1 MDKVQQIPLAERL
14 QGTGPRSMGL
24 PIAMGLYAEDFIG
37 LVGQMTGQQE
47 RYAEVYATHIKPYD
61 GEGGGGKSVRNMVVA
76 ADPAA
81 GGKNHAAVSA
91 PCGAVCGNRIYGGKR
106 QMNYYIPA
114 IIRETSEGT
123 ARIPI
128 ADMMFQ
134 RREIWLTGEITSEV
148 ADAVISQILHLDA
161 EDPDAEITMYIDS
174 PGGSVTAG
182 LSIYDVM
189 QAVSADIHTVCVGTA
204 ASMAAVLFA
213 AGDRREILRHGEVM
227 IHDPLVSGGISGSA
241 LTVQDKSNRLME
253 KRKVLSG
260 ILAEHTGKSVKQ
272 IYKVTA
278 KDTYFGAE
286 EAVAFGLA
294 DSIVEKMER
303 RSA

>member
-1 MDKVQQIPLAERL
+1 M
-14 QGTGPRSMGL
+14 S
-24 PIAMGLYAEDFIG
+24 
-37 LVGQMTGQQE
+37 
-47 RYAEVYATHIKPYD
+47 
-61 GEGGGGKSVRNMVVA
+61 
-76 ADPAA
+76 
-81 GGKNHAAVSA
+81 
-91 PCGAVCGNRIYGGKR
+91 
-106 QMNYYIPA
+106 YYIPA

-134 RREIWLTGEITSEV
+134 RREVWLTGEITSEV
-148 ADAVISQILHLDA
+148 ADAVIAQILHLDA
-161 EDPDAEITMYIDS
+161 EDPDAEITLYIDS

-213 AGDRREILRHGEVM
+213 SGDRREILRHGEVM

-241 LTVQDKSNRLME
+241 LTVQDKSNRLMD
-253 KRKVLSG
+253 KRKLLCG
-260 ILAEHTGKSVKQ
+260 ILAQHTGKSVKQ

>member
-1 MDKVQQIPLAERL
+1 M
-14 QGTGPRSMGL
+14 S
-24 PIAMGLYAEDFIG
+24 
-37 LVGQMTGQQE
+37 
-47 RYAEVYATHIKPYD
+47 
-61 GEGGGGKSVRNMVVA
+61 
-76 ADPAA
+76 
-81 GGKNHAAVSA
+81 
-91 PCGAVCGNRIYGGKR
+91 
-106 QMNYYIPA
+106 YYIPT

-128 ADMMFQ
+128 ADIMFQ

-148 ADAVISQILHLDA
+148 ADAVIAQILHLDA
-161 EDPDAEITMYIDS
+161 EDPDAEITLYIDS

-241 LTVQDKSNRLME
+241 LTVQEKSNRLMD
-253 KRKVLSG
+253 KRKVLCG
-260 ILAEHTGKSVKQ
+260 ILAEHTGKNIKQ

-286 EAVAFGLA
+286 EAVQYGLA
-294 DSIVEKMER
+294 DAVIEKLER

>member
-1 MDKVQQIPLAERL
+1 M
-14 QGTGPRSMGL
+14 S
-24 PIAMGLYAEDFIG
+24 
-37 LVGQMTGQQE
+37 
-47 RYAEVYATHIKPYD
+47 
-61 GEGGGGKSVRNMVVA
+61 
-76 ADPAA
+76 
-81 GGKNHAAVSA
+81 
-91 PCGAVCGNRIYGGKR
+91 
-106 QMNYYIPA
+106 YYIPA

-128 ADMMFQ
+128 ADIMFQ

-148 ADAVISQILHLDA
+148 ADAVIAQILHLDA
-161 EDPDAEITMYIDS
+161 EDPDAEITIYIDS

-241 LTVQDKSNRLME
+241 LTVQDKSDRLMA

-294 DSIVEKMER
+294 DAVIEKMER

>member
-1 MDKVQQIPLAERL
+1 M
-14 QGTGPRSMGL
+14 S
-24 PIAMGLYAEDFIG
+24 
-37 LVGQMTGQQE
+37 
-47 RYAEVYATHIKPYD
+47 
-61 GEGGGGKSVRNMVVA
+61 
-76 ADPAA
+76 
-81 GGKNHAAVSA
+81 
-91 PCGAVCGNRIYGGKR
+91 
-106 QMNYYIPA
+106 YYIPT

-123 ARIPI
+123 ARIPV

-134 RREIWLTGEITSEV
+134 RREIWISGEINSEL

-161 EDPDAEITMYIDS
+161 EDPDAEITLYIDS

-241 LTVQDKSNRLME
+241 LTVQDKSDRLMA

-294 DSIVEKMER
+294 DAVIEKMER

>member
-1 MDKVQQIPLAERL
+1 M
-14 QGTGPRSMGL
+14 S
-24 PIAMGLYAEDFIG
+24 
-37 LVGQMTGQQE
+37 
-47 RYAEVYATHIKPYD
+47 
-61 GEGGGGKSVRNMVVA
+61 
-76 ADPAA
+76 
-81 GGKNHAAVSA
+81 
-91 PCGAVCGNRIYGGKR
+91 
-106 QMNYYIPA
+106 YYIPT

-123 ARIPI
+123 ARIPV

-134 RREIWLTGEITSEV
+134 RREIWISGEINSEL

-161 EDPDAEITMYIDS
+161 EDPAAEITLYIDS
-174 PGGSVTAG
+174 PGGSVAAG

-189 QAVSADIHTVCVGTA
+189 QAVTASIRTVCVGTA

-241 LTVQDKSNRLME
+241 LAIQDKSDRLMA

-260 ILAEHTGKSVKQ
+260 ILAQHTGKNIKQ

-294 DSIVEKMER
+294 DAVIEKMER

>member
-1 MDKVQQIPLAERL
+1 
-14 QGTGPRSMGL
+14 
-24 PIAMGLYAEDFIG
+24 
-37 LVGQMTGQQE
+37 
-47 RYAEVYATHIKPYD
+47 
-61 GEGGGGKSVRNMVVA
+61 
-76 ADPAA
+76 
-81 GGKNHAAVSA
+81 
-91 PCGAVCGNRIYGGKR
+91 
-106 QMNYYIPA
+106 MNYYIPA

-134 RREIWLTGEITSEV
+134 RREIWISGEINSEL

-161 EDPDAEITMYIDS
+161 EDPASEITLYINS
-174 PGGSVTAG
+174 PGGSVAAG

-189 QAVSADIHTVCVGTA
+189 QAVTASIRTVCVGTA

-213 AGDRREILRHGEVM
+213 AGNRREIMKHGEVM

>member
-1 MDKVQQIPLAERL
+1 M
-14 QGTGPRSMGL
+14 S
-24 PIAMGLYAEDFIG
+24 
-37 LVGQMTGQQE
+37 
-47 RYAEVYATHIKPYD
+47 
-61 GEGGGGKSVRNMVVA
+61 
-76 ADPAA
+76 
-81 GGKNHAAVSA
+81 
-91 PCGAVCGNRIYGGKR
+91 
-106 QMNYYIPA
+106 YYIPT

-128 ADMMFQ
+128 ADIMFQ

-148 ADAVISQILHLDA
+148 ADAVIAQILHLDA
-161 EDPDAEITMYIDS
+161 EDPDAEITLYIDS

-241 LTVQDKSNRLME
+241 LTVQDKSNRLMD
-253 KRKVLSG
+253 KRKLLCG

-294 DSIVEKMER
+294 DAVIEKMER

>member
-1 MDKVQQIPLAERL
+1 M
-14 QGTGPRSMGL
+14 S
-24 PIAMGLYAEDFIG
+24 
-37 LVGQMTGQQE
+37 
-47 RYAEVYATHIKPYD
+47 
-61 GEGGGGKSVRNMVVA
+61 
-76 ADPAA
+76 
-81 GGKNHAAVSA
+81 
-91 PCGAVCGNRIYGGKR
+91 
-106 QMNYYIPA
+106 YYIPA

-128 ADMMFQ
+128 ADTMFQ

-148 ADAVISQILHLDA
+148 ADAVIAQILHLDA
-161 EDPDAEITMYIDS
+161 EDPTSEITLYINS

-182 LSIYDVM
+182 LAIYDVM

-241 LTVQDKSNRLME
+241 LTVQDKSDRLMA

-294 DSIVEKMER
+294 DAVIEKMER

>member
-1 MDKVQQIPLAERL
+1 M
-14 QGTGPRSMGL
+14 S
-24 PIAMGLYAEDFIG
+24 
-37 LVGQMTGQQE
+37 
-47 RYAEVYATHIKPYD
+47 
-61 GEGGGGKSVRNMVVA
+61 
-76 ADPAA
+76 
-81 GGKNHAAVSA
+81 
-91 PCGAVCGNRIYGGKR
+91 
-106 QMNYYIPA
+106 YYIPA
-114 IIRETSEGT
+114 IIQETSEGT

-134 RREIWLTGEITSEV
+134 RREVWLTGEINSEV

-213 AGDRREILRHGEVM
+213 SGDRREILRHGEVM
-227 IHDPLVSGGISGSA
+227 VHDPLVSGGISGSA
-241 LTVQDKSNRLME
+241 LAVQDKSDRLMA
-253 KRKVLSG
+253 KRKVLCG
-260 ILAEHTGKSVKQ
+260 ILAQHTGKTLKQ

-294 DSIVEKMER
+294 DAVIEKLER

>member
-1 MDKVQQIPLAERL
+1 M
-14 QGTGPRSMGL
+14 S
-24 PIAMGLYAEDFIG
+24 
-37 LVGQMTGQQE
+37 
-47 RYAEVYATHIKPYD
+47 
-61 GEGGGGKSVRNMVVA
+61 
-76 ADPAA
+76 
-81 GGKNHAAVSA
+81 
-91 PCGAVCGNRIYGGKR
+91 
-106 QMNYYIPA
+106 YYIPA

-128 ADMMFQ
+128 ADIMFQ
-134 RREIWLTGEITSEV
+134 QREIWLTGEITSEV
-148 ADAVISQILHLDA
+148 ADAVIAQILHLDA
-161 EDPDAEITMYIDS
+161 EDPNEQITLYIDS

-182 LSIYDVM
+182 LAIYDVM
-189 QAVSADIHTVCVGTA
+189 QAVTANIRTVCVGTA

-213 AGDRREILRHGEVM
+213 AGDRREILKHGEVM

-241 LTVQDKSNRLME
+241 LAIQDKSDRLMA

-286 EAVAFGLA
+286 EAVQYGLA
-294 DSIVEKMER
+294 DAVIEKLER

>member
-1 MDKVQQIPLAERL
+1 M
-14 QGTGPRSMGL
+14 S
-24 PIAMGLYAEDFIG
+24 
-37 LVGQMTGQQE
+37 
-47 RYAEVYATHIKPYD
+47 
-61 GEGGGGKSVRNMVVA
+61 
-76 ADPAA
+76 
-81 GGKNHAAVSA
+81 
-91 PCGAVCGNRIYGGKR
+91 
-106 QMNYYIPA
+106 YYIPT

-123 ARIPI
+123 ARIPV

-134 RREIWLTGEITSEV
+134 RREIWISGEINSEL

-161 EDPDAEITMYIDS
+161 EDPASEITLYTNS
-174 PGGSVTAG
+174 PGGSVAAG

-189 QAVSADIHTVCVGTA
+189 QAVTASIRTVCVGTA

-241 LTVQDKSNRLME
+241 LAIQDKSDRLMA

-260 ILAEHTGKSVKQ
+260 ILAQHTGKTLRQ
-272 IYKVTA
+272 IYKVTG

>member
-1 MDKVQQIPLAERL
+1 M
-14 QGTGPRSMGL
+14 S
-24 PIAMGLYAEDFIG
+24 
-37 LVGQMTGQQE
+37 
-47 RYAEVYATHIKPYD
+47 
-61 GEGGGGKSVRNMVVA
+61 
-76 ADPAA
+76 
-81 GGKNHAAVSA
+81 
-91 PCGAVCGNRIYGGKR
+91 
-106 QMNYYIPA
+106 YYIPT

-134 RREIWLTGEITSEV
+134 RREVWLTGEITSEV
-148 ADAVISQILHLDA
+148 ADAVIAQILHLDA

-213 AGDRREILRHGEVM
+213 SGDRREILRHGEVM

-241 LTVQDKSNRLME
+241 LTVQDKSNRLMD
-253 KRKVLSG
+253 KRKLLCG
-260 ILAEHTGKSVKQ
+260 ILAQHTGKSVKQ

>member
-1 MDKVQQIPLAERL
+1 M
-14 QGTGPRSMGL
+14 S
-24 PIAMGLYAEDFIG
+24 
-37 LVGQMTGQQE
+37 
-47 RYAEVYATHIKPYD
+47 
-61 GEGGGGKSVRNMVVA
+61 
-76 ADPAA
+76 
-81 GGKNHAAVSA
+81 
-91 PCGAVCGNRIYGGKR
+91 
-106 QMNYYIPA
+106 YYIPA

-123 ARIPI
+123 VRVPI

-134 RREIWLTGEITSEV
+134 RREVWLTGEINSEV

-161 EDPDAEITMYIDS
+161 EDPDAEIVIYINS

>member
-1 MDKVQQIPLAERL
+1 M
-14 QGTGPRSMGL
+14 S
-24 PIAMGLYAEDFIG
+24 
-37 LVGQMTGQQE
+37 
-47 RYAEVYATHIKPYD
+47 
-61 GEGGGGKSVRNMVVA
+61 
-76 ADPAA
+76 
-81 GGKNHAAVSA
+81 
-91 PCGAVCGNRIYGGKR
+91 
-106 QMNYYIPA
+106 YYIPA

-123 ARIPI
+123 VRVPI

-134 RREIWLTGEITSEV
+134 RREVWLTGEINSEV

-161 EDPDAEITMYIDS
+161 EDPDAEITLYIDS

-213 AGDRREILRHGEVM
+213 SGDRREILRHGEVM
-227 IHDPLVSGGISGSA
+227 VHDPLVSGGISGSA
-241 LTVQDKSNRLME
+241 LAVQDKSDRLMA
-253 KRKVLSG
+253 KRKVLCG
-260 ILAEHTGKSVKQ
+260 ILAQHTGKTLKQ

-294 DSIVEKMER
+294 DAVIEKLER

>member
-1 MDKVQQIPLAERL
+1 M
-14 QGTGPRSMGL
+14 S
-24 PIAMGLYAEDFIG
+24 
-37 LVGQMTGQQE
+37 
-47 RYAEVYATHIKPYD
+47 
-61 GEGGGGKSVRNMVVA
+61 
-76 ADPAA
+76 
-81 GGKNHAAVSA
+81 
-91 PCGAVCGNRIYGGKR
+91 
-106 QMNYYIPA
+106 YYIPT

-128 ADMMFQ
+128 ADTMFQ
-134 RREIWLTGEITSEV
+134 RREVWLTGEITSEV

-241 LTVQDKSNRLME
+241 LAVQDKSDRLMA
-253 KRKVLSG
+253 KRKVLCG
-260 ILAEHTGKSVKQ
+260 ILAQHTGKTLKQ

-294 DSIVEKMER
+294 DAVIEKMER

>member
-1 MDKVQQIPLAERL
+1 M
-14 QGTGPRSMGL
+14 S
-24 PIAMGLYAEDFIG
+24 
-37 LVGQMTGQQE
+37 
-47 RYAEVYATHIKPYD
+47 
-61 GEGGGGKSVRNMVVA
+61 
-76 ADPAA
+76 
-81 GGKNHAAVSA
+81 
-91 PCGAVCGNRIYGGKR
+91 
-106 QMNYYIPA
+106 YYIPA

-134 RREIWLTGEITSEV
+134 RREIWISGEINSEL
-148 ADAVISQILHLDA
+148 ADAVISQILHLDV
-161 EDPDAEITMYIDS
+161 EDPNAEITLYIDS

-182 LSIYDVM
+182 LAIYDVM
-189 QAVSADIHTVCVGTA
+189 QAVSANIRTVCVGTA

-227 IHDPLVSGGISGSA
+227 VHDPLVSGGISGSA
-241 LTVQDKSNRLME
+241 LTVQDKSNRLMD
-253 KRKVLSG
+253 KRKLLCG
-260 ILAEHTGKSVKQ
+260 ILAEHTGKSLKQ

>member
-1 MDKVQQIPLAERL
+1 M
-14 QGTGPRSMGL
+14 S
-24 PIAMGLYAEDFIG
+24 
-37 LVGQMTGQQE
+37 
-47 RYAEVYATHIKPYD
+47 
-61 GEGGGGKSVRNMVVA
+61 
-76 ADPAA
+76 
-81 GGKNHAAVSA
+81 
-91 PCGAVCGNRIYGGKR
+91 
-106 QMNYYIPA
+106 YYIPA

-123 ARIPI
+123 ARVPI

-134 RREIWLTGEITSEV
+134 RREVWLTGEITSEV

-213 AGDRREILRHGEVM
+213 SGDRREILRHGEVM
-227 IHDPLVSGGISGSA
+227 VHDPLVSGGISGSA
-241 LTVQDKSNRLME
+241 LAGQDKSDRLMA
-253 KRKVLSG
+253 KRKVLCG
-260 ILAEHTGKSVKQ
+260 ILAQHTGKTLKQ

-294 DSIVEKMER
+294 DAVIEKLER

>member
-1 MDKVQQIPLAERL
+1 
-14 QGTGPRSMGL
+14 
-24 PIAMGLYAEDFIG
+24 
-37 LVGQMTGQQE
+37 
-47 RYAEVYATHIKPYD
+47 
-61 GEGGGGKSVRNMVVA
+61 
-76 ADPAA
+76 
-81 GGKNHAAVSA
+81 
-91 PCGAVCGNRIYGGKR
+91 
-106 QMNYYIPA
+106 MNYYIPA

-134 RREIWLTGEITSEV
+134 RREIWISGEINSEL

-161 EDPDAEITMYIDS
+161 EDPASEITLYINS
-174 PGGSVTAG
+174 PGGSVAAG

-189 QAVSADIHTVCVGTA
+189 QAVTASIRTVCVGTA

-213 AGDRREILRHGEVM
+213 AGNRREIMKHGEVM

-253 KRKVLSG
+253 KRKVLSS

>member
-1 MDKVQQIPLAERL
+1 M
-14 QGTGPRSMGL
+14 S
-24 PIAMGLYAEDFIG
+24 
-37 LVGQMTGQQE
+37 
-47 RYAEVYATHIKPYD
+47 
-61 GEGGGGKSVRNMVVA
+61 
-76 ADPAA
+76 
-81 GGKNHAAVSA
+81 
-91 PCGAVCGNRIYGGKR
+91 
-106 QMNYYIPA
+106 YYIPA

-134 RREIWLTGEITSEV
+134 RREVWLTGEITSEV

-189 QAVSADIHTVCVGTA
+189 EAVSADIHTVCIGTA

-241 LTVQDKSNRLME
+241 LTIQDKSDRLMA

-260 ILAEHTGKSVKQ
+260 ILAQHTGKNIKQ

-286 EAVAFGLA
+286 EAVEFGLA

>member
-1 MDKVQQIPLAERL
+1 M
-14 QGTGPRSMGL
+14 S
-24 PIAMGLYAEDFIG
+24 
-37 LVGQMTGQQE
+37 
-47 RYAEVYATHIKPYD
+47 
-61 GEGGGGKSVRNMVVA
+61 
-76 ADPAA
+76 
-81 GGKNHAAVSA
+81 
-91 PCGAVCGNRIYGGKR
+91 
-106 QMNYYIPA
+106 YYIPA

-134 RREIWLTGEITSEV
+134 RREVWLTGEITSEV

-241 LTVQDKSNRLME
+241 LAVQDKSDRLMA

-260 ILAEHTGKSVKQ
+260 ILAQHTGKNIKQ

-294 DSIVEKMER
+294 DAVIEKMER
-303 RSA
+303 RRA

>member
-1 MDKVQQIPLAERL
+1 M
-14 QGTGPRSMGL
+14 S
-24 PIAMGLYAEDFIG
+24 
-37 LVGQMTGQQE
+37 
-47 RYAEVYATHIKPYD
+47 
-61 GEGGGGKSVRNMVVA
+61 
-76 ADPAA
+76 
-81 GGKNHAAVSA
+81 
-91 PCGAVCGNRIYGGKR
+91 
-106 QMNYYIPA
+106 YYIPT

-128 ADMMFQ
+128 ADIMFQ

-148 ADAVISQILHLDA
+148 ADAVIAQILHLDA
-161 EDPDAEITMYIDS
+161 EDPDAEITLYIDS

-241 LTVQDKSNRLME
+241 LTVQDKSDRLMA

>member
-1 MDKVQQIPLAERL
+1 M
-14 QGTGPRSMGL
+14 S
-24 PIAMGLYAEDFIG
+24 
-37 LVGQMTGQQE
+37 
-47 RYAEVYATHIKPYD
+47 
-61 GEGGGGKSVRNMVVA
+61 
-76 ADPAA
+76 
-81 GGKNHAAVSA
+81 
-91 PCGAVCGNRIYGGKR
+91 
-106 QMNYYIPA
+106 YYIPT

-128 ADMMFQ
+128 ADIMFQ

-148 ADAVISQILHLDA
+148 ADAVIAQILHLDA
-161 EDPDAEITMYIDS
+161 EDPDAEITLYIDS

-227 IHDPLVSGGISGSA
+227 MHDPLVSGGISGSA
-241 LTVQDKSNRLME
+241 LAVQDKSDRLMA

-260 ILAEHTGKSVKQ
+260 ILAQHTGKNIKQ

-294 DSIVEKMER
+294 DAVIEKMER
-303 RSA
+303 RRA

>member
-1 MDKVQQIPLAERL
+1 M
-14 QGTGPRSMGL
+14 S
-24 PIAMGLYAEDFIG
+24 
-37 LVGQMTGQQE
+37 
-47 RYAEVYATHIKPYD
+47 
-61 GEGGGGKSVRNMVVA
+61 
-76 ADPAA
+76 
-81 GGKNHAAVSA
+81 
-91 PCGAVCGNRIYGGKR
+91 
-106 QMNYYIPA
+106 YYIPA

-134 RREIWLTGEITSEV
+134 RREVWLTGEITSEV

-161 EDPDAEITMYIDS
+161 EDPDTEITMYIDS

-189 QAVSADIHTVCVGTA
+189 QAVSADIHTVCIGTA

-241 LTVQDKSNRLME
+241 LTIQTGYN
-253 KRKVLSG
+253 LS
-260 ILAEHTGKSVKQ
+260 S
-272 IYKVTA
+272 
-278 KDTYFGAE
+278 
-286 EAVAFGLA
+286 
-294 DSIVEKMER
+294 
-303 RSA
+303 

>member
-1 MDKVQQIPLAERL
+1 M
-14 QGTGPRSMGL
+14 S
-24 PIAMGLYAEDFIG
+24 
-37 LVGQMTGQQE
+37 
-47 RYAEVYATHIKPYD
+47 
-61 GEGGGGKSVRNMVVA
+61 
-76 ADPAA
+76 
-81 GGKNHAAVSA
+81 
-91 PCGAVCGNRIYGGKR
+91 
-106 QMNYYIPA
+106 YYIPT

-128 ADMMFQ
+128 ADIMFQ

-148 ADAVISQILHLDA
+148 ADAVIAQILHLDA
-161 EDPDAEITMYIDS
+161 EDPDAEITLYIDS

-227 IHDPLVSGGISGSA
+227 IHDPLVSGGLSGSA
-241 LTVQDKSNRLME
+241 LTVQEKSNRLMA

-294 DSIVEKMER
+294 DAVIEKMER

>member
-1 MDKVQQIPLAERL
+1 MRRRSHRDIP
-14 QGTGPRSMGL
+14 T
-24 PIAMGLYAEDFIG
+24 
-37 LVGQMTGQQE
+37 
-47 RYAEVYATHIKPYD
+47 
-61 GEGGGGKSVRNMVVA
+61 
-76 ADPAA
+76 
-81 GGKNHAAVSA
+81 
-91 PCGAVCGNRIYGGKR
+91 
-106 QMNYYIPA
+106 

-128 ADMMFQ
+128 ADIMFQ

-148 ADAVISQILHLDA
+148 ADAVIAQILHLDA
-161 EDPDAEITMYIDS
+161 EDPDAEITLYIDS

-241 LTVQDKSNRLME
+241 LTVQDKSDRLMA

-294 DSIVEKMER
+294 DAVIEKMER